1 MRNEVI
7 LVANAAVACGVLGLA
22 WCGRIAEG
30 AQTLLAWSV
39 VDTGLLFVRT
49 DMRADFRDSI
59 LLHHLTVVT
68 LVAQFLAH
76 GTPGDEDI
84 VLACLLLEI
93 TTPALCVCNLLGA
106 RRARAVAWIAGR
118 SWVAWRM
125 LALLPRYDERA
136 NLAMAAPY
144 MTALLAFTASWTL
157 RCTPNA
163 SLLLF
168 LLPVYVS
175 ALRGLRV
182 HAALCA
188 LQIPAS
194 YLFYNRTS
202 ARAKQLDAMLVSGHA
217 LYAAG
222 HPRAA
227 LVLPPLAAACDEA
240 SALANAAT
248 VYLALVTRAPT
259 VEVGAALLLMVAY
272 VALAGPRRLT
282 FGHRIVWHTLS
293 AVLTLRHLP
302 PADR

>member
-1 MRNEVI
+1 MSGIPEKLCRHAGRARVHTKSLFLVPWLRFARAPDTHTHTTPDAPYERNMRNEVI

-125 LALLPRYDERA
+125 LALLPRHDERA
-136 NLAMAAPY
+136 NLASAAP
-144 MTALLAFTASWTL
+144 W
-157 RCTPNA
+157 
-163 SLLLF
+163 
-168 LLPVYVS
+168 
-175 ALRGLRV
+175 
-182 HAALCA
+182 AAK
-188 LQIPAS
+188 IFSSSPAS
-194 YLFYNRTS
+194 
-202 ARAKQLDAMLVSGHA
+202 SG
-217 LYAAG
+217 
-222 HPRAA
+222 
-227 LVLPPLAAACDEA
+227 
-240 SALANAAT
+240 
-248 VYLALVTRAPT
+248 VT
-259 VEVGAALLLMVAY
+259 
-272 VALAGPRRLT
+272 
-282 FGHRIVWHTLS
+282 
-293 AVLTLRHLP
+293 
-302 PADR
+302 